1 MEQDFLRKMAEQP
14 PLTADL
20 LVHKIY
26 SLLEDNILS
35 MNLLPET
42 KLVED
47 NIAKV
52 LGVSRSPVR
61 EALIQL
67 ENAGLV
73 VRKDG
78 KGRVVAG
85 FSEQEILDNYQA
97 WEMIEGFAG
106 GLACLTATE
115 EDFRTV
121 EETLAQMQ
129 GLSDAD
135 DDRSEYRRLNYS
147 FHYSMVL
154 PCPNKLLVKMY
165 ENAIKPIRWCW
176 NLSILWKHD
185 LDQSYGEHHRI
196 LDAYRER
203 DRRTFEKLVREHIE
217 AAAERMWTE
226 YCRRNK
232 SEEKLSLP
240 PEMNRYK

>member
-1 MEQDFLRKMAEQP
+1 VEQDFLKKMAEQP
-14 PLTADL
+14 PLTTDL

-26 SLLEDNILS
+26 SLLEENILTMS
-35 MNLLPET
+35 LPPDS

-73 VRKDG
+73 VRKEG

-85 FSEQEILDNYQA
+85 FSEQEIIDNYQV

-115 EDFRTV
+115 EDFKTI
-121 EETLAQMQ
+121 EETLARMQ
-129 GLSDAD
+129 DLSDVEGN
-135 DDRSEYRRLNYS
+135 RPEYRRLNYS
-147 FHYSMVL
+147 FHSSMVL
-154 PCPNKLLVKMY
+154 PCRNKLLIRMY
-165 ENAIKPIRWCW
+165 ENALKPIRWCW
-176 NLSILWKHD
+176 NLSILWQHD
-185 LDQSYGEHHRI
+185 LDRSYSEHRLI
-196 LDAYRER
+196 FDAYRARER
-203 DRRTFEKLVREHIE
+203 QTFERLVRQHIAE
-217 AAAERMWTE
+217 AAERMWTE
-226 YCRRNK
+226 YRRRK
-232 SEEKLSLP
+232 KPAEALSPP
-240 PEMNRYK
+240 PELN

>member
-1 MEQDFLRKMAEQP
+1 MEQDFLKKMAEQP

-20 LVHKIY
+20 LVRKIY
-26 SLLEDNILS
+26 TILEENILS
-35 MNLLPET
+35 MSLPPDS
-42 KLVED
+42 KLVEE

-85 FSEQEILDNYQA
+85 FSEQEIIDNYQV
-97 WEMIEGFAG
+97 WEMVEGFAG

-115 EDFRTV
+115 EDFRAI
-121 EETLAQMQ
+121 EETLEQMR
-129 GLSDAD
+129 GLSDSAG
-135 DDRSEYRRLNYS
+135 DRAEYRRLNYS
-147 FHYSMVL
+147 FHNSMVL
-154 PCPNKLLVKMY
+154 PCRNKLLIKMY
-165 ENAIKPIRWCW
+165 ENALKPIRWCW

-185 LDQSYGEHHRI
+185 LDRSFGEHHRI
-196 LDAYRER
+196 IAAYRKR
-203 DRRTFEKLVREHIE
+203 DRQAFEQLVRQHI
-217 AAAERMWTE
+217 ATAAERMWTE
-226 YCRRNK
+226 YCRRNRAG
-232 SEEKLSLP
+232 EKLSLP
-240 PEMNRYK
+240 PEVNGDK